1 MRNTSIVLL
10 LLMLM
15 AGCGRSEEKGTL
27 TLSENM
33 QRLTNGEYKDWRL
46 QKATYYKIDVSG
58 QLPECQRD
66 EIFRFYADGKGEV
79 RSGAVACTDSEPEVQ
94 ATGRWELNS
103 TGDTMLVE
111 WKQKTKWQI
120 AINKL
125 EPDQLVTTGEV
136 FDNYSVTATFSAIN

>member
-1 MRNTSIVLL
+1 MRNTSLSLL

-15 AGCGRSEEKGTL
+15 AACGTSEEKGTL

-33 QRLTNGEYKDWRL
+33 QRLTNGEYKDWQL
-46 QKATYYKIDVSG
+46 QKATYYKIDVSS

-79 RSGAVACTDSEPEVQ
+79 RSGTVACTASEPEVQ

-136 FDNYSVTATFSAIN
+136 FDNYEVTATFSPLN

>member
-1 MRNTSIVLL
+1 MIIKNTSLALL
-10 LLMLM
+10 LFLL
-15 AGCGRSEEKGTL
+15 AACGRSEEKG

-33 QRLTNGEYKDWRL
+33 QRLTNGSYKDWRL
-46 QKATYYKIDVSG
+46 QKATYFKIDVSG

-79 RSGAVACTDSEPEVQ
+79 RSGAVACTDTEPEVQ
-94 ATGRWELNS
+94 AIGRWMLNS

-136 FDNYSVTATFSAIN
+136 FDNYEVTATFSPLN